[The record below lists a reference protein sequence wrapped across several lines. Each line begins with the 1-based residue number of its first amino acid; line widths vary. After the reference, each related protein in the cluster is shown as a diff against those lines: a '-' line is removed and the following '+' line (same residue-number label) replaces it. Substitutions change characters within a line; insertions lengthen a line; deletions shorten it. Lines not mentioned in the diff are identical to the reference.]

1 MKRGRG
7 REVGKGGGSS
17 KRARL
22 RSKRQEHLYPQIG
35 NIFLGPTAKDGCAD
49 GFPKSKLGEVGLP
62 IGERQCH
69 VDPGRH
75 VVAVMESMKME
86 ISIRAAAAGTAS
98 NISVSNGDMVERGQI
113 IAEILPP
120 EE

>member
-1 MKRGRG
+1 MAAALRREMKRGRG
-7 REVGKGGGSS
+7 REVGKRGGSS
-17 KRARL
+17 ERARL

-75 VVAVMESMKME
+75 VVAVMEF
-86 ISIRAAAAGTAS
+86 A
-98 NISVSNGDMVERGQI
+98 
-113 IAEILPP
+113 P
-120 EE
+120 